1 MVFECVGVPGM
12 LDGVF
17 LGAPR
22 NARIV
27 VLGVC
32 LQTDHIR
39 PLIAVNKELNVQF
52 VLGYS
57 LAEFAETLKG
67 IAEGTL
73 AVEGLVTGRVSLDEV
88 ADAFEVLG
96 SPQKHAKIIV
106 EPHR

>member
-1 MVFECVGVPGM
+1 M

-27 VLGVC
+27 VVGVC

-52 VLGYS
+52 VS
-57 LAEFAETLKG
+57 ATAW
-67 IAEGTL
+67 
-73 AVEGLVTGRVSLDEV
+73 RS
-88 ADAFEVLG
+88 
-96 SPQKHAKIIV
+96 SPK
-106 EPHR
+106 P

>member
-1 MVFECVGVPGM
+1 M

-27 VLGVC
+27 VVGVC

-39 PLIAVNKELNVQF
+39 PLIATERSIRV
-52 VLGYS
+52 GYS

-73 AVEGLVTGRVSLDEV
+73 AVEGLVTARVGLDEV

-96 SPQKHAKIIV
+96 SPQEHAKIIV
-106 EPHR
+106 EPPR